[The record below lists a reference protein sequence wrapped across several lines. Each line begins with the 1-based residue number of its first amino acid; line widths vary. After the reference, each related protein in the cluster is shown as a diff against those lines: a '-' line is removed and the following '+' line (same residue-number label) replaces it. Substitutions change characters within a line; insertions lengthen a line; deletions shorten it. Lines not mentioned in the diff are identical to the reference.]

1 MSGTVT
7 IVLVAVIGIGGL
19 VGVAWLLDRRRRVA
33 GSIGPVLPPPGPS
46 GRLFLWIARGLVAAM
61 VLSILGAFVFRS
73 LTLAWVTAT
82 CLLLYIIDG
91 LMYRA
96 VRITRR

>member
-7 IVLVAVIGIGGL
+7 IVLVAVVGIGGL

-33 GSIGPVLPPPGPS
+33 GPAGPALPQPGPL
-46 GRLFLWIARGLVAAM
+46 GRLFLWIARGLVVAM

-91 LMYRA
+91 LIYSA
-96 VRITRR
+96 VRMTGR